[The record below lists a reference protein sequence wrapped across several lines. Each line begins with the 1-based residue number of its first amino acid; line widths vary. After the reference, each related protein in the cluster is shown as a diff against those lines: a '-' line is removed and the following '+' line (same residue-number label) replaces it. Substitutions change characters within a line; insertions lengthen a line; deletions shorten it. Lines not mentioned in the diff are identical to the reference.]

1 MWCLERGGSAVNRSF
16 DANGDGLTQVGPS
29 DFFALPLQAQKARN
43 RFGLAL
49 KPKRWRTG
57 CGSDSEGIAVFA
69 MKHIQPFRPRLLN
82 TVPMHYLLAF
92 RAIGI
97 RNYC

>member
-1 MWCLERGGSAVNRSF
+1 MQMEMASHKWGHLI
-16 DANGDGLTQVGPS
+16 
-29 DFFALPLQAQKARN
+29 FALQLQQKARN
-43 RFGLAL
+43 RFGFAL
-49 KPKRWRTG
+49 KPKRGRTG
-57 CGSDSEGIAVFA
+57 CGSDGEGIAVFA

-82 TVPMHYLLAF
+82 TVPMHYLLEF

>member
-1 MWCLERGGSAVNRSF
+1 MQMEMASRKWGHLI
-16 DANGDGLTQVGPS
+16 
-29 DFFALPLQAQKARN
+29 FALQLQAQKARN

-57 CGSDSEGIAVFA
+57 CGSDGEGIAVFA

>member
-1 MWCLERGGSAVNRSF
+1 MQMEMAPRKWGHLIFRTPAPGAKGAQPLRTRSK
-16 DANGDGLTQVGPS
+16 TK
-29 DFFALPLQAQKARN
+29 ALAHRM
-43 RFGLAL
+43 RE
-49 KPKRWRTG
+49 RWRRYR
-57 CGSDSEGIAVFA
+57 VFA